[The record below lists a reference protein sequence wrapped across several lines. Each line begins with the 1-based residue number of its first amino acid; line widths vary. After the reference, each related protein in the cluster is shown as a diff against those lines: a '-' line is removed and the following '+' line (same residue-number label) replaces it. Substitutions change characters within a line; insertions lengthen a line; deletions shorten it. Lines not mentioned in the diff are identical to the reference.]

1 MPVPTRRQ
9 HYVPDFYLSQWA
21 NPKGQIT
28 CHDLSNDGMF
38 ASNPANVLVQSYFY
52 EEDPAEPDNRV
63 EKILSAMESV
73 SASVFKKIAAFVATS
88 ASDNNAGKLAA
99 GLQRALIVEDLDS
112 LSEFA
117 AYQYMRVP
125 GAIEQK
131 GRELQPSEV
140 PETDRIHALNPG
152 RFVESGY
159 AHVKDRFR
167 AMKIQMFVS
176 PDREFITSDWPCFDL
191 KDSENSPLLGEEIGK
206 SSEVVCYIPLAPK
219 VGAVFY
225 PAGFSAM
232 AARAPRLVVARQTD
246 GVVKNQ
252 NTLVIQKAE
261 RFVVAS
267 QEEPFIF
274 KIAAKRKQGRPIK

>member
-1 MPVPTRRQ
+1 MPEPTRRQ
-9 HYVPDFYLSQWA
+9 HYVPEFYLSQWA
-21 NPKGQIT
+21 NPKGQIA
-28 CHDLSNDGMF
+28 CHDVSNGKTF
-38 ASNPANVLVQSYFY
+38 VCNPANALVQSFLY
-52 EEDPAEPDNRV
+52 EEDPDEPDNRV

-73 SASVFKKIAAFVATS
+73 SAPVFKKIAAVVATG

-99 GLQRALIVEDLDS
+99 GLQRALTAEDLDN
-112 LSEFA
+112 LSQFA

-131 GRELQPSEV
+131 TRELQPSEV
-140 PETDRIHALNPG
+140 PERDRAHALNPG

-167 AMKIQMFVS
+167 AMKIQIFIS
-176 PDREFITSDWPCFDL
+176 PSREFITCDWPCFDM
-191 KDSENSPLLGEEIGK
+191 KDSENSPLLGGEIGK
-206 SSEVVCYIPLAPK
+206 NPEVLCYVPLAPK

-225 PAGFSAM
+225 PAGFSA
-232 AARAPRLVVARQTD
+232 ASARALRLVVVPQTD

-267 QEEPFIF
+267 REEPFIF
-274 KIAAKRKQGRPIK
+274 KIAAKRKKGRSTK